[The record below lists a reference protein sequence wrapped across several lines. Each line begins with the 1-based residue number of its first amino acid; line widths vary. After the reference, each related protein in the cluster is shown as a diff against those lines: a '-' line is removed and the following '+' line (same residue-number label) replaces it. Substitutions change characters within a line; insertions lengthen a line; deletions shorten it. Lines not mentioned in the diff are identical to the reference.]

1 MELRK
6 VIIFPAIFS
15 ITCGVV
21 LSRYSPTASALTVVT
36 EVVIATAIAI
46 AVNKPPKVSV
56 CIVLNFPSYR
66 LIEMSMETLPVFTIA
81 AAWLI

>member
-1 MELRK
+1 
-6 VIIFPAIFS
+6 
-15 ITCGVV
+15 
-21 LSRYSPTASALTVVT
+21 VVT